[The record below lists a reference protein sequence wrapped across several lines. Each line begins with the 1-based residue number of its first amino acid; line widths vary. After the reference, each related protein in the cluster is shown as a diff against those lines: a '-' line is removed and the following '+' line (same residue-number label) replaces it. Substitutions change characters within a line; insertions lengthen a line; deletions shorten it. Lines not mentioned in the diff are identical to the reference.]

1 MHHDVELS
9 ALLPAVASKLLG
21 DPNKALSNG
30 KERRY
35 GRRGSLSLD
44 LPKGVWHDHEIG
56 QGGGVL
62 DLIRHKTGLSGAA
75 AWDWLREEGLIEDDG
90 ARAPEKPAK
99 AKPKKKLGKI
109 VDISDYPDE
118 NGELLFQVVRY
129 EPKDFR
135 QRRPDDKGGYIWN
148 IDGVRRVPYRL
159 PEVLARPEGAP
170 VFIVE
175 GEKDVDRLRSLGL
188 VATCNPMGCGEGKW
202 LDEFNQHFADADVI
216 VIPDE
221 DDPEAEKPENRTS
234 AIDHAR
240 RVCAAV
246 SSEARSVKLLRLPG
260 LSPKQDVSDWLDA
273 GGAPEELIAL
283 ADAAPEWEPDLA
295 EAETMGEPLRSP
307 AIVREEFPAPMD
319 RAVYHGV
326 IGAIVQA
333 IEPETEA
340 DPAAVL
346 VMMLVA
352 VGTSIGRTAHSLIA
366 SLPHYC
372 NLFAVIVGE
381 TSKAR
386 KSTAWALVRQII
398 EAAERTFAARIA
410 GGVASG
416 EALISLVRDSCEE
429 DDPGVSD
436 KRLLVNEEEFARGLR
451 VARRDGSIYPDVLR
465 QAWDGQTLANRTKKS
480 PMVATHPHIGLIGT
494 ITRHE
499 LGKQFQDVDAANG
512 LANRFLWVA
521 ARRARCLPLGGRP
534 IDIDGLSRRLS
545 GALLLARRDL
555 SYSFDDEAEA
565 EWRRIY
571 PALSAGSPGL
581 LGAVTGRA
589 EAQVWRMAMIYAAL
603 DGSTGDIRIEHLR
616 AALAVWD
623 YCERSAR
630 WVFGGRLGDPVAE
643 DILEALFEA
652 GDRGMTRTEIRNL
665 FGRHKRARL
674 ISLALD
680 ELRDRG
686 LVVCRQE
693 PTAGRSREVW
703 RCAKSD

>member
-1 MHHDVELS
+1 MQE
-9 ALLPAVASKLLG
+9 
-21 DPNKALSNG
+21 
-30 KERRY
+30 
-35 GRRGSLSLD
+35 
-44 LPKGVWHDHEIG
+44 
-56 QGGGVL
+56 
-62 DLIRHKTGLSGAA
+62 
-75 AWDWLREEGLIEDDG
+75 
-90 ARAPEKPAK
+90 
-99 AKPKKKLGKI
+99 
-109 VDISDYPDE
+109 
-118 NGELLFQVVRY
+118 
-129 EPKDFR
+129 
-135 QRRPDDKGGYIWN
+135 RPDD
-148 IDGVRRVPYRL
+148 
-159 PEVLARPEGAP
+159 AP
-170 VFIVE
+170 VWTVE

-188 VATCNPMGCGEGKW
+188 VATCNSGGAGTWPEE
-202 LDEFNQHFADADVI
+202 LNEFFLGADVI
-216 VIPDE
+216 IIPDADE
-221 DDPEAEKPENRTS
+221 PGRK
-234 AIDHAR
+234 HAQ
-240 RVCAAV
+240 RVAAALHPV
-246 SSEARSVKLLRLPG
+246 ALSVRVLPD
-260 LSPKQDVSDWLDA
+260 LPQKDASDFLDA
-273 GGAPEELIAL
+273 GGALEELLAL
-283 ADAAPEWEPDLA
+283 ADAAPEWAPDPA
-295 EAETMGEPLRSP
+295 EAEAAAEPLRSP
-307 AIVREEFPAPMD
+307 AMVREEFPAPMG
-319 RAVYHGV
+319 REAYYGV
-326 IGAIVQA
+326 IGEIVQA

-352 VGTSIGRTAHSLIA
+352 VGACIGRTAHSLIA
-366 SLPHYC
+366 SLLHYC

-398 EAAERTFAARIA
+398 EAAERSFAARIA

-499 LGKQFQDVDAANG
+499 LAKQFHDVDAANG

-534 IDIDGLSRRLS
+534 IDIDGLSRRLGS
-545 GALLLARRDL
+545 ALLLAQRNL

-571 PALSAGSPGL
+571 PVLSAGSPGL

-603 DGSTGDIRIEHLR
+603 DGSAGAIRIEHLR
-616 AALAVWD
+616 AALAIWD

-630 WVFGGRLGDPVAE
+630 WVFGERLGDPVAD

-652 GDRGMTRTEIRNL
+652 GDQGMTRSQIRDL
-665 FGRHKRARL
+665 FGRHKSAAL
-674 ISLALD
+674 INRTLAG
-680 ELRDRG
+680 LRNQG
-686 LVVCRQE
+686 AVVCRQE
-693 PTAGRSREVW
+693 PTAGRPREVW
-703 RCAKSD
+703 WRAKSD